1 LPGVRWDADTE
12 EEGPRV
18 TCSRCPLLEAQ
29 YDRLLVELLEAR
41 LDVADG
47 PLARANTVTGVLRGF
62 IPRSR
67 RAEVEEA
74 IRRELGVVAAAV
86 YERTT

>member
-1 LPGVRWDADTE
+1 
-12 EEGPRV
+12 V

-47 PLARANTVTGVLRGF
+47 PRARVLELERNLARANTVTGVLRGF